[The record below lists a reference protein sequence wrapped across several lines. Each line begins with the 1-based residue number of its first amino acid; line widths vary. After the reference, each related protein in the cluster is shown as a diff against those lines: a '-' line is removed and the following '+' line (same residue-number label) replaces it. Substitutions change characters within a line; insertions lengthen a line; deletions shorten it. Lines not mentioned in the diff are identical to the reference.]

1 LFGLAEI
8 FADSGKKGI
17 GALHLLQKEQ
27 FPGIA
32 SNQPGADLQILDIFG
47 MFWEIL
53 EGWMR
58 DIQMVDFKTRGKE
71 IQFSCSAA
79 VYF

>member
-1 LFGLAEI
+1 MEELFGLAEI

-32 SNQPGADLQILDIFG
+32 SNQPGADLQILDVAYLGEFIRQ
-47 MFWEIL
+47 IL
-53 EGWMR
+53 ECFWIFWKDG
-58 DIQMVDFKTRGKE
+58 
-71 IQFSCSAA
+71 
-79 VYF
+79 